1 VQATDSFCIVSYNS
15 DTAFRPQPYTREL
28 KMKLRSAFLF
38 IFTLK
43 AFCVSAQDTTFK
55 ELGLNATPFVNQYL
69 DFGSGN
75 GEFSSP
81 YMITYEQRFGKLGS
95 RIGFGVFANQTAEKP
110 VNGKETDPEF
120 RISTLQL
127 DARWGAVM
135 YKKLSRRWDLKYGL
149 DATVSI
155 DNSKNW
161 TEVLNLFGDVVT
173 NTNSVDEWSAG
184 FSPFVFAQF
193 HISDHFSLGTEL
205 VGIAAYGETI
215 TKVQSS
221 EFPQFDTRQENTF
234 NRFSI
239 QPPTA
244 LFFIFRF

>member
-1 VQATDSFCIVSYNS
+1 MKFLATVI
-15 DTAFRPQPYTREL
+15 T
-28 KMKLRSAFLF
+28 
-38 IFTLK
+38 IFTLSTLST
-43 AFCVSAQDTTFK
+43 VAQDSTFK
-55 ELGLNATPFVNQYL
+55 EIGLNATPFVNQYL

-95 RIGFGVFANQTAEKP
+95 RVGFGLVSDQSAQKP

-120 RISTLQL
+120 RESSFQM
-127 DARWGAVM
+127 DARLGVVL
-135 YKKLSRRWDLKYGL
+135 YKKLSRRWDLKYGV
-149 DATVSI
+149 DAIVNI
-155 DNSKNW
+155 NNSKNW
-161 TEVLNLFGDVVT
+161 TEVVNFFGDVVT
-173 NTNSVDEWSAG
+173 NTNSTQEWNTG

-205 VGIAAYGETI
+205 IGVATYGETV

-221 EFPQFDTRQENTF
+221 EFPQFDTRQENTA
-234 NRFSI
+234 NHFSI
-239 QPPTA
+239 RPPTA